1 MAILN
6 GSEEFVVAQHALNTA
21 ADICAVDFQADQA
34 LACDGCALVGMC
46 TAIGYGEP
54 GFQNVEKLIDEA
66 GPYRAGET
74 IFRLDEP
81 FEYLYAV
88 KSGMIKAVHLDAEGR
103 EQVRGFFLPGELIGF
118 EAISPGKYLCDG
130 VVLDDTRVCRL
141 PFARL
146 SAVAAQQSQVQ
157 QHLFKLLSRAI
168 SDQAERNWDLSADQ
182 RLAAFLLDLSR
193 RYAARGF
200 SPTRF
205 RLCMSRGDIAN
216 YLRLAAETVSRVLAR
231 LRSQG
236 ILDVHG
242 RDAELLKPEAL
253 QSLLG
258 TTSLPS

>member
-1 MAILN
+1 MA
-6 GSEEFVVAQHALNTA
+6 QRALNTA
-21 ADICAVDFQADQA
+21 PGICAVDFHVDQA
-34 LACDGCALVGMC
+34 SACDGCALVGMC

-54 GFQNVEKLIDEA
+54 GFRNVEKLIAKA
-66 GPYRAGET
+66 GPYRAGDT

-88 KSGMIKAVHLDAEGR
+88 KSGMIKTVHLDAEGH

-118 EAISPGKYLCDG
+118 EAISSGMYRCNG
-130 VVLDDTRVCRL
+130 VVLDDTWVCRL

-146 SAVAAQQSQVQ
+146 SAVAAQQDQVQ

-168 SDQAERNWDLSADQ
+168 SDQAGRYWDLSATQ
-182 RLAAFLLDLSR
+182 RLAAFLLDLSQ

-200 SPTRF
+200 SAIRF

-216 YLRLAAETVSRVLAR
+216 YLRLAAETVSRVLAH

-253 QSLLG
+253 RAMLG
-258 TTSLPS
+258 SIPLHG